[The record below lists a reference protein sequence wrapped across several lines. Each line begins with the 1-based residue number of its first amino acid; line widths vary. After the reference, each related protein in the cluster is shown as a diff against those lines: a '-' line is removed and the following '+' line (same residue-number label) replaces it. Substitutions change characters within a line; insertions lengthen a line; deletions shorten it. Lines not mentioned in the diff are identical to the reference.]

1 MLFAFASIV
10 KRAGRSSLLNARRD
24 MGFRQGKANSRTH
37 THMKMY
43 ASSHPSPG
51 ITESHSR
58 FRQLCLKFQKQHLAS
73 LENREETKTNIR
85 KGGRKCRRC
94 EGGSDMCLMKLSRAK
109 YCFLRAEPLTS
120 ACTEHDPP
128 FPFEVKGGQETQRM
142 PNGTPCR
149 KIVLRRRISN
159 LSSDQKTY
167 RVLQC
172 CGLRCNAVCCC
183 GDVSV
188 GETTSIQGFAAG
200 PGVR

>member
-1 MLFAFASIV
+1 VWCAFCLCLDRQA
-10 KRAGRSSLLNARRD
+10 RGPLLAPKCPTGYVLQARE
-24 MGFRQGKANSRTH
+24 GKFTYTH

-128 FPFEVKGGQETQRM
+128 FPFEVKEG
-142 PNGTPCR
+142 
-149 KIVLRRRISN
+149 KRRSVCQMGRHAEK
-159 LSSDQKTY
+159 SSEATNQ
-167 RVLQC
+167 
-172 CGLRCNAVCCC
+172 
-183 GDVSV
+183 
-188 GETTSIQGFAAG
+188 
-200 PGVR
+200 